1 MIVSFKH
8 KGLEQFFLKG
18 DASKLPATQ
27 LGKIRLILATLHAAE
42 TIDDIRVPGFDLH
55 PLKGDLKSFWSV
67 KVNGNYRIIFQF
79 QQAKIE
85 VIDVNYLDYH

>member
-18 DASKLPATQ
+18 DAAKLPSAQ

-42 TIDDIRVPGFDLH
+42 TIDDIDDADPYE
-55 PLKGDLKSFWSV
+55 
-67 KVNGNYRIIFQF
+67 NTY
-79 QQAKIE
+79 E
-85 VIDVNYLDYH
+85 

>member
-18 DASKLPATQ
+18 DASKLPAAQ

-42 TIDDIRVPGFDLH
+42 KMDDMRVPSFDLH
-55 PLKGDLKSFWSV
+55 ALKGDLKGFWSV

-79 QQAKIE
+79 IEAKVE